1 MRDES
6 YLQDSGAFRPE
17 RFLNKVGG
25 GRDGSAALN
34 ELANDDPSPIVFGFG
49 RRYLMPIDSASR
61 KLRLC
66 AQSLPGSAFCRR
78 KHVAWIRMSSC
89 HL

>member
-17 RFLNKVGG
+17 RFLDKVVN
-25 GRDGSAALN
+25 GRDGSVALN
-34 ELANDDPSPIVFGFG
+34 ELANDDPSPIVFEFG
-49 RRYLMPIDSASR
+49 RRYLMLIDSASR
-61 KLRLC
+61 RLRLR
-66 AQSLPGSAFCRR
+66 AQSLPGSAFRR
-78 KHVAWIRMSSC
+78 CKHVAYIRMYSC